1 MAEIVT
7 ESVTE
12 EDVELPV
19 CAMVGTELGAG
30 DIVTVSALAQR
41 LFLVRP
47 QQKSYFS
54 VLRDKLKW
62 GER

>member
-1 MAEIVT
+1 VA
-7 ESVTE
+7 
-12 EDVELPV
+12 
-19 CAMVGTELGAG
+19 
-30 DIVTVSALAQR
+30 ALAQR
-41 LFLVRP
+41 LLLVRP

>member
-1 MAEIVT
+1 VG
-7 ESVTE
+7 
-12 EDVELPV
+12 VELHADDV
-19 CAMVGTELGAG
+19 V
-30 DIVTVSALAQR
+30 ALEAAPEKLR
-41 LFLVRP
+41 LVRP